1 MSNVVG
7 HGQVR
12 QHVSR
17 NHFGDTL
24 QQITNLVRS
33 PLSPSALWEEG
44 EEKGDQSEG
53 EGEWV
58 SGFGSWVILDF
69 RNGRSDNLLKE
80 RQKKKH
86 FSCFCC
92 SISPFWVDLF
102 CGFFSA
108 FEIRGGLFC
117 NSHKKVKGE

>member
-1 MSNVVG
+1 MIEWSAIGILFSVLTGEMAFYRHIVYEN
-7 HGQVR
+7 
-12 QHVSR
+12 
-17 NHFGDTL
+17 
-24 QQITNLVRS
+24 RS

-80 RQKKKH
+80 RQKKK
-86 FSCFCC
+86 
-92 SISPFWVDLF
+92 
-102 CGFFSA
+102 
-108 FEIRGGLFC
+108 
-117 NSHKKVKGE
+117 